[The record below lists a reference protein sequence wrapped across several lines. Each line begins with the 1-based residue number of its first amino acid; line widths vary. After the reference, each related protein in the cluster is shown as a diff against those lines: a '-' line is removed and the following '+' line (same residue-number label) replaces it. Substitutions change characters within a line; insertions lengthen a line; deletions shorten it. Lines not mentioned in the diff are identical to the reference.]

1 MCVCVQRTT
10 AAHVLKEEEE
20 EEERVSHDRKLNSP
34 VLA

>member
-20 EEERVSHDRKLNSP
+20 EERVSHDRKLNSP